1 MKRHVHEMIW
11 CWHAG
16 IVTTLVTQE
25 QLAEVLAIAKEL
37 NLNMTELAQPPADN
51 LTDLEEGNIDTAK
64 KTLDDLYN
72 LL

>member
-1 MKRHVHEMIW
+1 MLP
-11 CWHAG
+11 HAG

-25 QLAEVLAIAKEL
+25 QVPELLAIAEELTL
-37 NLNMTELAQPPADN
+37 NLTELPQPPADA
-51 LTDLEEGNIDTAK
+51 LTDFEEGNIDTAK